1 MDDDTVVWQNSGL
14 QGCYSNS
21 FRVGFNALEFMI
33 DFAQSS
39 TNHQVAEV
47 HARIIMNPACG
58 RVLLR
63 LLAESIEQYEQA
75 HGHIVPDQDV

>member
-1 MDDDTVVWQNSGL
+1 MDNDAVVWQNSGL
-14 QGCYSNS
+14 QGRYANS

-39 TNHQVAEV
+39 ANHQVAEV
-47 HARIIMNPACG
+47 HTRIIMNPANG

-63 LLAESIEQYEQA
+63 LLATSIEQFEQT
-75 HGHIVPDQDV
+75 HGPIAPDQDV

>member
-1 MDDDTVVWQNSGL
+1 LDDDTVIWQNSGL
-14 QGCYSNS
+14 QGRYANS
-21 FRVGFNALEFMI
+21 FRIGFNALEFMI

-47 HARIIMNPACG
+47 HTRIIMNPAYA

-63 LLAESIEQYEQA
+63 LLTSSIEQYEQS
-75 HGHIVPDQDV
+75 HGRIAADQDV

>member
-1 MDDDTVVWQNSGL
+1 MDNDAVVWQNSGL
-14 QGCYSNS
+14 QGRYANS

-47 HARIIMNPACG
+47 HTRIIMNPAYG

-63 LLAESIEQYEQA
+63 LLATSIEQFEQA
-75 HGHIVPDQDV
+75 HGPIASEQDL

>member
-1 MDDDTVVWQNSGL
+1 
-14 QGCYSNS
+14 
-21 FRVGFNALEFMI
+21 MI

-47 HARIIMNPACG
+47 HTRIIMNPAYG

-63 LLAESIEQYEQA
+63 LLTSSIEQYEKV
-75 HGHIVPDQDV
+75 HGRIPGDKDL

>member
-1 MDDDTVVWQNSGL
+1 LDEDTVVWQNSGL
-14 QGCYSNS
+14 QGRYANA
-21 FRVGFNALEFMI
+21 FRIGFNALEFMI

-47 HARIIMNPACG
+47 HTRIIMNPAYG

-63 LLAESIEQYEQA
+63 LLNNSIEQYEQS
-75 HGHIVPDQDV
+75 HGRIAADQDV

>member
-1 MDDDTVVWQNSGL
+1 
-14 QGCYSNS
+14 
-21 FRVGFNALEFMI
+21 MI

-47 HARIIMNPACG
+47 HTRIIMNPAYG

-63 LLAESIEQYEQA
+63 LLTTSIELYEQA
-75 HGHIVPDQDV
+75 HGQIAADQDV

>member
-1 MDDDTVVWQNSGL
+1 MVWQNCGL
-14 QGCYSNS
+14 QGHYANS
-21 FRVGFNALEFMI
+21 FRIGFNALEFMI

-47 HARIIMNPACG
+47 HTRIIMNPAYG

-63 LLAESIEQYEQA
+63 LLTTSIELYEQA
-75 HGHIVPDQDV
+75 HGQIAADQDV

>member
-1 MDDDTVVWQNSGL
+1 LDNDAVVWQNSGL
-14 QGCYSNS
+14 QGRYANS

-39 TNHQVAEV
+39 TNHQIAEV
-47 HARIIMNPACG
+47 HTRIIMNPAYG

-63 LLAESIEQYEQA
+63 LLATSIDQFEQA
-75 HGHIVPDQDV
+75 HGPIAPDQDV